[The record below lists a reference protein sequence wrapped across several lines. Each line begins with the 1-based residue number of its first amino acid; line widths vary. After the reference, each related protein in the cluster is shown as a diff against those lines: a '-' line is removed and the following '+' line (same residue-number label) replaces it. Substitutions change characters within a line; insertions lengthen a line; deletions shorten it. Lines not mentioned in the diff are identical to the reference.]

1 MLEIIGLI
9 IAMFLLVFLA
19 MKGTHVLLI
28 ALICSL
34 VLGITSG
41 MDLYPLFKETYMA
54 GFVSFVQANYLM
66 FLAGAVFGK
75 FMTDSHAA
83 DAIAEWIVRKLG
95 ADKALFA
102 TVLSC
107 AILCY
112 GGVSVFVVGFT
123 MFPIAISLFKEA
135 DLPRRFLPGTLA
147 FGSATFAMTSPGT
160 PQSQNI
166 IPTQSL
172 ETTAM
177 AGTTIGFIC
186 LIFTFVVGMIW
197 LTSMVKKA
205 KAKGEHFEAKAN
217 EEIKGM
223 EKDSLPNA
231 GFAVMPLIVAVVCLN
246 VLKIPV
252 EVSIFLGVI
261 VGYILMHKYI
271 EVKAFPSLFGASAVS
286 SFTAIANTSAVVGF
300 GAVVKTIPLFQT
312 IVDNL
317 LNIPGPAL
325 LGAALAV
332 TIVCGLTGSASGGLG
347 IGVPLVAPAYI
358 ARGVAPAAI
367 HRVAS
372 IASGALDTVPHN
384 GYVVTLLNLCGETH
398 KDAYMPIF
406 WLTVVLTGMTMVL
419 AIILFEL
426 FPMLP

>member
-1 MLEIIGLI
+1 
-9 IAMFLLVFLA
+9 
-19 MKGTHVLLI
+19 
-28 ALICSL
+28 
-34 VLGITSG
+34 
-41 MDLYPLFKETYMA
+41 
-54 GFVSFVQANYLM
+54 
-66 FLAGAVFGK
+66 
-75 FMTDSHAA
+75 
-83 DAIAEWIVRKLG
+83 
-95 ADKALFA
+95 
-102 TVLSC
+102 
-107 AILCY
+107 
-112 GGVSVFVVGFT
+112 
-123 MFPIAISLFKEA
+123 
-135 DLPRRFLPGTLA
+135 
-147 FGSATFAMTSPGT
+147 
-160 PQSQNI
+160 
-166 IPTQSL
+166 
-172 ETTAM
+172 
-177 AGTTIGFIC
+177 
-186 LIFTFVVGMIW
+186 
-197 LTSMVKKA
+197 
-205 KAKGEHFEAKAN
+205 
-217 EEIKGM
+217 
-223 EKDSLPNA
+223 
-231 GFAVMPLIVAVVCLN
+231 MPLIVAVVCLN